1 MSIKSGKWMKTV
13 IGTAFYLHM
22 SINKYFLL
30 STIVTDFLNITVAYI
45 IQFKQ
50 MNTNTINFGT
60 NLMFYQ
66 RRFTFTTSKKKR
78 KTPTNLIRTECII
91 KATKMWFYSMSKGLL
106 SKFRKFSWKIIVLI
120 SPSFSLIFSLSLTD
134 INDEFTNTSFLYP
147 LQYTKTYS
155 IACFSVF
162 CLFTLWTFSILIWKS
177 INSTSTWMVERKMTN
192 FRSSW

>member
-1 MSIKSGKWMKTV
+1 MKTV

-30 STIVTDFLNITVAYI
+30 STIVIDFLNITVAYI

-66 RRFTFTTSKKKR
+66 RRFTFTTSKKEKR

-91 KATKMWFYSMSKGLL
+91 KATKM
-106 SKFRKFSWKIIVLI
+106 
-120 SPSFSLIFSLSLTD
+120 
-134 INDEFTNTSFLYP
+134 
-147 LQYTKTYS
+147 
-155 IACFSVF
+155 
-162 CLFTLWTFSILIWKS
+162 
-177 INSTSTWMVERKMTN
+177 
-192 FRSSW
+192 